1 MAETIAILNQKGG
14 CGKTTTAV
22 NLSTAMAIL
31 GKKVLVIDMDPQANA
46 TTAFGVDKNEDNSIY
61 RVLTGQQTLDEAIV
75 ATEISGLD
83 LLPSHISL
91 SGAEIELSKDIGF
104 PFILKESMDGI
115 LENYDYVLVDVPPS
129 LSILTINSLVAAD
142 SVIIPIQAE
151 FYALEG
157 MADLL
162 DAMNLVETR
171 LNSPSP
177 IKGILITLYD
187 SRTRLGRDVYHNVKQ
202 YFGETEYIFQTTIPR
217 NVKLA
222 EAPSHGKPCIIY
234 DEECVGTEAY
244 KTLALELLAI
254 DKPDEEENM
263 DKPYKDEDMDKPDE
277 EESIDKPY
285 KDEDMDKPDVG
296 GK

>member
-1 MAETIAILNQKGG
+1 MAEVIAILNQKGG

-22 NLSTAMAIL
+22 NLSTSL
-31 GKKVLVIDMDPQANA
+31 TLYGKNILVIDMDPQANA
-46 TTAFGVDKNEDNSIY
+46 TTAFGLEKNEDNSIY

-75 ATEISGLD
+75 ATKISGLD

-104 PFILKESMDGI
+104 PFILKETMDDVQ
-115 LENYDYVLVDVPPS
+115 ENYDYIFLDVPPS
-129 LSILTINSLVAAD
+129 LGILTINSLVAAD

-187 SRTRLGRDVYHNVKQ
+187 SRTRLGRDVYQNVKQ
-202 YFGETEYIFQTTIPR
+202 FFGETEYIFNTTIPR

-222 EAPSHGKPCIIY
+222 EAPSHGKPCVIY

-244 KTLALELLAI
+244 NDLAKEILTMNGQGT
-254 DKPDEEENM
+254 EEA
-263 DKPYKDEDMDKPDE
+263 
-277 EESIDKPY
+277 
-285 KDEDMDKPDVG
+285 
-296 GK
+296 

>member
-1 MAETIAILNQKGG
+1 MAEIISILNQKGG

-22 NLSTAMAIL
+22 NLSAALALL

-46 TTAFGVDKNEDNSIY
+46 TTAFGVQKNEENSVY
-61 RVLTGQQTLDEAIV
+61 RVLTGEQTMDEAIV
-75 ATEISGLD
+75 PTEISGLD
-83 LLPSHISL
+83 VLPSHISL
-91 SGAEIELSKDIGF
+91 SGAEVELSKDIGF
-104 PFILKESMDGI
+104 PFILKESMDG
-115 LENYDYVLVDVPPS
+115 LLDDYDYVLLDVPPS
-129 LSILTINSLVAAD
+129 LGILTINSLVAAD

-187 SRTRLGRDVYHNVKQ
+187 SRTRLGRDVYQNVKQ
-202 YFGETEYIFQTTIPR
+202 FFGETEYIFNTTIPR

-222 EAPSHGKPCIIY
+222 EAPSHGKPCVIY

-244 KTLALELLAI
+244 NDLAKEILTMNGQGT
-254 DKPDEEENM
+254 EEA
-263 DKPYKDEDMDKPDE
+263 
-277 EESIDKPY
+277 
-285 KDEDMDKPDVG
+285 
-296 GK
+296 

>member
-1 MAETIAILNQKGG
+1 MAEVISILNQKGG

-22 NLSTAMAIL
+22 NLSAALALL

-46 TTAFGVDKNEDNSIY
+46 TTAFGVEKNEENSVY
-61 RVLTGQQTLDEAIV
+61 RVLTGEQTLGEAIV
-75 ATEISGLD
+75 PTEIAGLD

-104 PFILKESMDGI
+104 PFILKESMDG
-115 LENYDYVLVDVPPS
+115 LLDGYDYVLLDVPPS
-129 LSILTINSLVAAD
+129 LGILTINSLVAAD

-162 DAMNLVETR
+162 DAMNLVESR

-187 SRTRLGRDVYHNVKQ
+187 SRTRLGRDVYQNVKQ
-202 YFGETEYIFQTTIPR
+202 FFGETEFIFKTTIPR

-234 DEECVGTEAY
+234 DEECIGTEAY
-244 KTLALELLAI
+244 NDLAQELLSLNEVSQG
-254 DKPDEEENM
+254 DNQ
-263 DKPYKDEDMDKPDE
+263 
-277 EESIDKPY
+277 
-285 KDEDMDKPDVG
+285 
-296 GK
+296 

>member
-1 MAETIAILNQKGG
+1 MAEVIAILNQKGG

-22 NLSTAMAIL
+22 NLSTSLAL
-31 GKKVLVIDMDPQANA
+31 YGKNILVIDMDPQANA
-46 TTAFGVDKNEDNSIY
+46 TTAFGLEKNEDNSIY

-75 ATEISGLD
+75 ATKISGLD

-104 PFILKESMDGI
+104 PFILKETMDDVQ
-115 LENYDYVLVDVPPS
+115 ENYDYIFLDVPPS
-129 LSILTINSLVAAD
+129 LGILTINSLVAAD

-187 SRTRLGRDVYHNVKQ
+187 SRTRLGRDVYQNVKQ
-202 YFGETEYIFQTTIPR
+202 FFGETEYIFNTTIPR

-222 EAPSHGKPCIIY
+222 EAPSHGKPCVIY

-244 KTLALELLAI
+244 NDLAKEILTMNGQGT
-254 DKPDEEENM
+254 EEA
-263 DKPYKDEDMDKPDE
+263 
-277 EESIDKPY
+277 
-285 KDEDMDKPDVG
+285 
-296 GK
+296 

>member
-1 MAETIAILNQKGG
+1 MAEVISILNQKGG

-22 NLSTAMAIL
+22 NLSAALALL

-46 TTAFGVDKNEDNSIY
+46 TTAFGVEKNEENSVY
-61 RVLTGQQTLDEAIV
+61 RVLTGEQTLDEAIV
-75 ATEISGLD
+75 TTEISGLD

-115 LENYDYVLVDVPPS
+115 LDEYDYVLLDVPPS
-129 LSILTINSLVAAD
+129 LGILTINSLVAAD

-162 DAMNLVETR
+162 DAMNLVESR

-187 SRTRLGRDVYHNVKQ
+187 SRTRLGRDVYQNVKQ
-202 YFGETEYIFQTTIPR
+202 YFGETEFIFKTTIPR

-234 DEECVGTEAY
+234 DEECIGTEAY
-244 KTLALELLAI
+244 NDLAQELLALN
-254 DKPDEEENM
+254 EASQGVTN
-263 DKPYKDEDMDKPDE
+263 
-277 EESIDKPY
+277 
-285 KDEDMDKPDVG
+285 DV
-296 GK
+296 